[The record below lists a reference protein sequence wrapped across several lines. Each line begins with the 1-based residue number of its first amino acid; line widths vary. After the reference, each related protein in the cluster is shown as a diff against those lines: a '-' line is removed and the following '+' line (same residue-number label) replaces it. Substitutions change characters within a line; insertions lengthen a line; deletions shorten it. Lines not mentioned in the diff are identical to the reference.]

1 MADDILSDEAKR
13 DWNWHR
19 EESRRIETVIEAERF
34 IEEVG
39 FAGCLTDARQPGPSL
54 YIAVCGRRD
63 AYMPRNVQKDEE
75 SSLAWTLKD
84 ELIRRGKVYYGK
96 LASGKAMF
104 LAPRMIG
111 PFRALLGVARRSESE
126 RLSSESRAV
135 LKILRREWE
144 MGTGDLR
151 KAAEIADRRTLTR
164 ALDELQAAMIVVP
177 LEVIYQPKFTY
188 LWTLAEGRFPEE
200 YAIKMTPAAAIAAIR
215 STYLECAGEAA
226 PGEIARVTGIRALG

>member
-1 MADDILSDEAKR
+1 MDETTR
-13 DWNWHR
+13 DHYWRR
-19 EESRRIETVIEAERF
+19 EESRRIETVEEAERF

-84 ELIRRGKVYYGK
+84 GLIRRGRVYYGK
-96 LASGKAMF
+96 LARGKAMF
-104 LAPRMIG
+104 LAPGMIA
-111 PFRALLGVARRSESE
+111 PFRALLGVGRREESQ
-126 RLSSESRAV
+126 RLTPEARAV
-135 LKILRREWE
+135 LKVLRREWE
-144 MGTGDLR
+144 MGTADLR
-151 KAAEIADRRTLTR
+151 QAAGIADRKGLTR

-200 YAIKMTPAAAIAAIR
+200 YAVKMAPDAAIATIR
-215 STYLECAGEAA
+215 ETWLATAGWAA
-226 PGEIARVTGIRALG
+226 TGEIARATGIRTLG

>member
-1 MADDILSDEAKR
+1 MEETTR
-13 DWNWHR
+13 DHYWRR
-19 EESRRIETVIEAERF
+19 EESRRVETAEAAERF
-34 IEEVG
+34 VEEVG

-84 ELIRRGKVYYGK
+84 ELIRRGRVYYGK
-96 LASGKAMF
+96 LGGGKAMF
-104 LAPRMIG
+104 LAPRMIA
-111 PFRALLGVARRSESE
+111 PFRALLGVGRREESR
-126 RLSSESRAV
+126 RLTAEARAV
-135 LKILRREWE
+135 LKVLRREWE
-144 MGTGDLR
+144 MGTADLR
-151 KAAEIADRRTLTR
+151 QAAGIADRKGLTR

-200 YAIKMTPAAAIAAIR
+200 YAVKMAPDAAIAKIR
-215 STYLECAGEAA
+215 ETWLATAGWAA
-226 PGEIARVTGIRALG
+226 PGELARATGIRALG